1 MVIPGGSCNASKVK
15 LSSQATEELALPTEG
30 GSAGGGRS
38 EMVQFRI
45 WCGRSKAGSR
55 VEILDF
61 QEAWFVL

>member
-1 MVIPGGSCNASKVK
+1 VSKVK
-15 LSSQATEELALPTEG
+15 LRTQATEELALPTEG

-45 WCGRSKAGSR
+45 WCGRSEAVSR